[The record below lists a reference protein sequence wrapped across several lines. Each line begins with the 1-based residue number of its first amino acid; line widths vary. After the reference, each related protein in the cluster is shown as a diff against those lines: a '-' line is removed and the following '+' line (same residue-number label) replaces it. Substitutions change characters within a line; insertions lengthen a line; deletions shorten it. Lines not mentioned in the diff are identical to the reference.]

1 MAALRK
7 NFWNVELSIAQ
18 RIENSRAVNSWSL
31 EVSALRLDARGGGRR
46 FYKGDHEL
54 GTLGGPLL
62 FPGIQDPLFA
72 TECELLPGINQLAHR
87 RGLFRTEVLGQSEL
101 PVLPAALHILYI
113 LCTRRRGPGIYQ
125 DRQFNG
131 L

>member
-1 MAALRK
+1 MVALRR
-7 NFWNVELSIAQ
+7 NFWKAELSIAQ
-18 RIENSRAVNSWSL
+18 RIESSWAANWSL
-31 EVSALRLDARGGGRR
+31 EVSALRLDACGGGRR

-54 GTLGGPLL
+54 RTLGGPLL
-62 FPGIQDPLFA
+62 FPGVQDPLFT
-72 TECELLPGINQLAHR
+72 TERELLPGINQLAHR

-101 PVLPAALHILYI
+101 PVPPAAPHILYV
-113 LCTRRRGPGIYQ
+113 LCTRRRGPGIYR